1 MFADTLAESMQM
13 LISKTHRFLVCTFS
27 IRCYFKVGPP
37 GAQTE
42 LAELVNSRRWF
53 GSGWVECGRHLI
65 A

>member
-13 LISKTHRFLVCTFS
+13 LSKTHRFLVCTFL

-53 GSGWVECGRHLI
+53 GLAGVECGRHWI